1 MELAQPPRP
10 PAPVL
15 FIRLATPTIPTRWE
29 RYLAAYAPLGASAS
43 AA

>member
-1 MELAQPPRP
+1 MELRHPPSP

-15 FIRLATPTIPTRWE
+15 FIRLATPKIPQRWE
-29 RYLAAYAPLGASAS
+29 RYLAAFGATSTV